1 MNQSIGFLIPF
12 AKKLI
17 SVDSSANL
25 SLLKTKF
32 LEGISL
38 LPIIDN
44 NGKKNVGL
52 YRRKTMWEKF
62 ISDDEI
68 DLKSLKETSLPEVNE
83 SDSLLYAMNLL
94 SNHSAILIN
103 EKNTYTKLITP
114 RVVADSLQDYSV
126 KFLIIENLETQ
137 LRSIIIQLQ
146 SIHPIELKDRILNDL
161 SFADY
166 HEIIGRYFETS
177 IFKNLDRKYILN
189 LINESRLFRNDV
201 CHFKLT
207 NNNGDESLKKLSD
220 IINKLSN

>member
-17 SVDSSANL
+17 SVDSSADL

-62 ISDDEI
+62 IADDEI

-83 SDSLLYAMNLL
+83 SHSLLYAMNLL

-114 RVVADSLQDYSV
+114 RVVADSLQDYSE
-126 KFLIIENLETQ
+126 KFLIIENLEKQ
-137 LRSIIIQLQ
+137 LRSIIVQLE
-146 SIHPIELKDRILNDL
+146 SIHPIELKDRILNAL
-161 SFADY
+161 SFAEY

-207 NNNGDESLKKLSD
+207 NNTGDESLKKLSD